1 MDEPP
6 QRRCRRAGIA
16 ATATTLCD
24 QERDMLQRTPRSDVY
39 AIAASAILA
48 IGGMF
53 VVRSGE
59 VAGWWLLLACSLT
72 AGLIILKPIVPTV
85 DRENDGEALDI
96 SPWGVRRYDATGLHE
111 AVSWADLSEVAVV
124 TTPEDEDAEDVY
136 LVLRGRSSNGLIVPH
151 TLAVE
156 SGILSELH
164 LRLSDFDSQ
173 GFIDAL
179 ASTAEKMF
187 VLWRAPTP
195 VSPLHAGS
203 RSNTPVKLRAA
214 S

>member
-1 MDEPP
+1 
-6 QRRCRRAGIA
+6 
-16 ATATTLCD
+16 
-24 QERDMLQRTPRSDVY
+24 MLLRTSRSDAY
-39 AIAASAILA
+39 AIAASAALA
-48 IGGMF
+48 IGGMLI
-53 VVRSGE
+53 VRSGE
-59 VAGWWLLLACSLT
+59 TAGWWLLLACSLT
-72 AGLIILKPIVPTV
+72 AGLVILKPFVPTV
-85 DRENDGEALDI
+85 EREPEGETLDV
-96 SPWGVRRYDATGLHE
+96 SPWGIRRYDDTGLHE

-124 TTPEDEDAEDVY
+124 TTPDDDDAEDVY
-136 LVLRGRSSNGLIVPH
+136 LVLRGRSSNGVIVPH

-187 VLWRAPTP
+187 VLWPAPTP
-195 VSPLHAGS
+195 ISPLRTGS
-203 RSNTPVKLRAA
+203 RSTTPVQLRAA